1 MNFDPCQKPESN
13 TPPRSESIRNAVAE
27 EEKPWKCRIGDFR
40 VAIANHLCICAA
52 AAELARMKPET
63 VEKMCP
69 GVKSAAER
77 VSRLT
82 QQFCEMV
89 NGELASQLE
98 EEQAEEPGPATAVER
113 GKPLIEKHVPWRI
126 REETFRSDIQHML
139 DYSLAAVEAVRL
151 KAEGADALVS
161 RALELEKLTRQ
172 LTREFCDRVQ
182 RELVNRVEEQKLAKE
197 RKAWRRAPGYCPG
210 PKADGGEGWMYSR
223 NGD

>member
-1 MNFDPCQKPESN
+1 MNSNPRQNPVSN
-13 TPPRSESIRNAVAE
+13 TPPVSECLQTRVPE
-27 EEKPWKCRIGDFR
+27 EEKPWKYRIGDFR
-40 VAIANHLCICAA
+40 VAIANQLCVCAA

-63 VEKMCP
+63 VEKMCSA
-69 GVKSAAER
+69 VKSAAER

-98 EEQAEEPGPATAVER
+98 EGQTQAPGPATAVEG
-113 GKPLIEKHVPWRI
+113 GKPLIEKHVPWHI
-126 REETFRSDIQHML
+126 REETFRSDIQRML
-139 DYSLAAVEAVRL
+139 DYSLAALEAVRL

-161 RALELEKLTRQ
+161 KVLELEKRTRQ

-182 RELVNRVEEQKLAKE
+182 RELVNQVEEQKLAKE
-197 RKAWRRAPGYCPG
+197 RKAWRRAPGHCPG
-210 PKADGGEGWMYSR
+210 PKVDGGEGWMYSR